1 MTKLRKLVHFKEM
14 NIQLA
19 SYWIIHTTKKTKE

>member
-1 MTKLRKLVHFKEM
+1 MTKLGKLLHVKEM

-19 SYWIIHTTKKTKE
+19 SYWIIHTAKKTKE